1 MTLKYNPMENYLDCL
16 EEIYKHYPLSESDA
30 AELGRFEKKVLRRLK
45 GELKL
50 YGYMPTLSFVSKN
63 GNTLGHLAALC
74 GFDSIANLIINRPE
88 ACFINNSNVTMAH
101 IYVNQGNEKMAI
113 KCLKNKELTSV
124 KAGGLTFVELAM
136 TKSGFNSLL
145 NLACDDED
153 ILRTQNQY
161 REHLGFSALRT
172 GRTRLAVKIVENHPE
187 VAKLKNIDGDTMG
200 HIAYDELNL
209 PVLRAVLSNRTLRR
223 IQNRSKQSVMH
234 LVCMT
239 SKTQRL
245 ISPEVAKDAPAMTK
259 QDCFGN
265 TPAHYLVSSNNIA
278 LSNAAIKLKNACQIE
293 NKNGDTLLDIARA
306 NGTLLSI
313 ANFPPE
319 PER

>member
-1 MTLKYNPMENYLDCL
+1 MENYLDCL

-74 GFDSIANLIINRPE
+74 GFDSIAGLIIDRPE
-88 ACFINNSNVTMAH
+88 ACLVNNSNATMAH

-113 KCLKNKELTSV
+113 KCLKNKELALT
-124 KAGGLTFVELAM
+124 KADGKTFVELAF
-136 TKSGFNSLL
+136 TKRGFNSLL

-153 ILRTQNQY
+153 ILRTPNEY
-161 REHLGFSALRT
+161 REHLGFSAVRT
-172 GRTRLAVKIVENHPE
+172 GRTRLAIKIIENHPE

-209 PVLRAVLSNRTLRR
+209 PVLRAVLANRTLRR

-234 LVCMT
+234 LVCIAP
-239 SKTQRL
+239 KTQKL
-245 ISPEVAKDAPAMTK
+245 ISAEAAKDAPAMTK

-306 NGTLLSI
+306 NGTLTSI
-313 ANFPPE
+313 ANFIPE
-319 PER
+319 PEK